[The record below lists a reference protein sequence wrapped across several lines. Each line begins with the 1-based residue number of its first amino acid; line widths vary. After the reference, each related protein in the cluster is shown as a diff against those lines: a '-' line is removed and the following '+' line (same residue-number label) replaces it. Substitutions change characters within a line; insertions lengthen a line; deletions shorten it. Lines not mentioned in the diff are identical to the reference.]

1 MYKDVIEM
9 DLTPDSIQELTI
21 LLDKIVD
28 TPEKDSEDFKKL
40 CLDYGHSILYFAKEI
55 GYPRYDAFETVYM
68 KKSTE
73 FLMEDMAKRREIP
86 ADRAFGCRDP
96 STTLGS
102 WSKAYV
108 FCQQGDTRVGAVFD
122 GGKDYVGH
130 PTLEEAGEQYAKF
143 LEDGWVPMTTEDII
157 KTSGITVGDDTDMTV
172 TS

>member
-1 MYKDVIEM
+1 MYRDIIEM
-9 DLTPDSIQELTI
+9 ENIQTLFDQI
-21 LLDKIVD
+21 ID
-28 TPEKDSEDFKKL
+28 TPEKDSDNIRKL
-40 CLDYGHSILYFAKEI
+40 CLYYGHSILTLAKEI
-55 GYPRYDAFETVYM
+55 GYPRYEEFETVYM
-68 KKSTE
+68 KKSTG

-96 STTLGS
+96 STALGS

-143 LEDGWVPMTTEDII
+143 IEDGWVPMTTEDVI
-157 KTSGITVGDDTDMTV
+157 KTSGITMGDDTDMTV

>member
-1 MYKDVIEM
+1 MYRDIIEM
-9 DLTPDSIQELTI
+9 ENIQTLFDQI
-21 LLDKIVD
+21 ID
-28 TPEKDSEDFKKL
+28 TPEKDSENFRKL

-73 FLMEDMAKRREIP
+73 FLMEDMAKRRDIP

-96 STTLGS
+96 STALGS

-108 FCQQGDTRVGAVFD
+108 FCRQGDTRVGAVFD

-143 LEDGWVPMTTEDII
+143 LADGWVPMTTEDVI

-172 TS
+172 PV